1 MSDNPFAIF
10 VSITLQPGVAAEIK
24 PIVIANAEASVRDE
38 EACQQFQ
45 VLMVDDEP
53 DTFYFYEVY
62 DTAAG
67 LDTHRLQPHY
77 KKFAE
82 AIEGRVVERSIKPM
96 SLHKGL

>member
-10 VSITLQPGVAAEIK
+10 VTINLQPGVAAEIK
-24 PIVIANAEASVRDE
+24 PIVLANAEASVRDE
-38 EACQQFQ
+38 AACQQFQ
-45 VLMVDDEP
+45 VLMDDDKP

-82 AIEGRVVERSIKPM
+82 AIDGRVVDRSIVPL
-96 SLHKGL
+96 SLHKGI